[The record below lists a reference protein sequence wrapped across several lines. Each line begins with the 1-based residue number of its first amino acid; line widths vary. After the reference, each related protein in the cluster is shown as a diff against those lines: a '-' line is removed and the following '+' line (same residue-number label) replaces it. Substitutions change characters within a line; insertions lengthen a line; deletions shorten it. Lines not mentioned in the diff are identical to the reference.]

1 MSIAIISQP
10 QTLTP
15 VVNPILFVV
24 SGSNQNQPNFRYVA
38 TVLNAS
44 GGTAAVLKS
53 DKLPTSGNGFFDVAK
68 VVEALIVPTIPD
80 YAQTGWQAVTENYA
94 RYSVSLQ
101 EEYGTTPAI
110 ATGSTTASGTAFLA
124 AFSQVDFRSYQST
137 NFIGVL
143 GLGSNYDLLTNRPTT
158 ITVTSGGVGYLDGII
173 NYTGNLRM
181 EVAYFNSVGT
191 SLRSFNVS
199 AAITDGSLTFYRA
212 AIGETNLRALT
223 AGQCSDGLAG
233 SSSFP
238 TAGGYYTIR
247 MGTSDS
253 FVRSPTYRVNIVCKR
268 FNSIRVHFRNK
279 LGGYDF
285 FDFTMKNR
293 RDATVGRST
302 FGANNNAYGT
312 EVFSSIFDGSW
323 QDVYNLNSN
332 WLNDAEYVWLFDLIS
347 SPQVYLEINGALIEA
362 VIDNTNYR
370 YITRQND
377 KLQPLQ
383 MAIRVAYQ
391 NELI

>member
-1 MSIAIISQP
+1 
-10 QTLTP
+10 
-15 VVNPILFVV
+15 
-24 SGSNQNQPNFRYVA
+24 
-38 TVLNAS
+38 
-44 GGTAAVLKS
+44 
-53 DKLPTSGNGFFDVAK
+53 
-68 VVEALIVPTIPD
+68 
-80 YAQTGWQAVTENYA
+80 
-94 RYSVSLQ
+94 
-101 EEYGTTPAI
+101 
-110 ATGSTTASGTAFLA
+110 
-124 AFSQVDFRSYQST
+124 
-137 NFIGVL
+137 
-143 GLGSNYDLLTNRPTT
+143 
-158 ITVTSGGVGYLDGII
+158 
-173 NYTGNLRM
+173 
-181 EVAYFNSVGT
+181 
-191 SLRSFNVS
+191 
-199 AAITDGSLTFYRA
+199 
-212 AIGETNLRALT
+212 
-223 AGQCSDGLAG
+223 
-233 SSSFP
+233 
-238 TAGGYYTIR
+238 
-247 MGTSDS
+247 
-253 FVRSPTYRVNIVCKR
+253 
-268 FNSIRVHFRNK
+268 VHFRNK

-312 EVFSSIFDGSW
+312 EVFSSIYDGSW